1 MARNLIL
8 LMAIFAVRIIAASTP
23 AQTLSGPHSIK
34 WTDWG
39 IEIDHLEFTDS
50 VTHYHREKTADD
62 DSIFVYLDLTVTNI
76 SHKGSTF
83 IPQNTLKIIVGDNEF
98 DAADLDGSGVSYVS
112 NIEPTLARERECY
125 FELPRSVIKDSFII
139 RFSGLLAETKDVKT
153 SISTPAP
160 TPEPPIA
167 QSARVPVAETRPT
180 TNVVSAITDNRWTPD
195 ALIVSGTLTNTSTV
209 AVLITGID
217 AKGFNQ
223 DQKMVIEGSDF
234 TIVHND
240 LAPGEVVNFKVALK
254 DDTKQVKFV
263 KVLPSWSP

>member
-8 LMAIFAVRIIAASTP
+8 LVAILAAGMFAASAP
-23 AQTLSGPHSIK
+23 AQTLSGPHFLK
-34 WTDWG
+34 WTDWEVK
-39 IEIDHLEFTDS
+39 INHLEFTDS
-50 VTHYHREKTADD
+50 VTRYHEQKKADA
-62 DSIFVYLDLTVTNI
+62 DSIFVYMDLTVTNI
-76 SHKGSTF
+76 SHKGSSF
-83 IPQNTLKIIVGDNEF
+83 IPQNTLKIIVGDNAF

-125 FELPRSVIKDSFII
+125 FELPRSVVKDSFII
-139 RFSGLLAETKDVKT
+139 RFGGFLAQTKDINI

-160 TPEPPIA
+160 TPET
-167 QSARVPVAETRPT
+167 QSTPASAPVAETLPT

-217 AKGFNQ
+217 VKEFNQ
-223 DQKMVIEGSDF
+223 EQKMVIAGSDF

-240 LAPGEVVNFKVALK
+240 HTPGEVVNFKVALK
-254 DDTKQVKFV
+254 DGTRQVKFV